1 MEAQTL
7 INAAIALSGFFGG
20 WVLTR
25 ITHALDR
32 LDEDMGN
39 MPEKYV
45 RRDDYLRDVAEIK
58 SMLQLISNKLDNK
71 ADKH

>member
-1 MEAQTL
+1 MESQSL
-7 INAAIALSGFFGG
+7 INGAIALTGFLGG

-32 LDEDMGN
+32 LSNDMVQ

-45 RRDDYLRDVAEIK
+45 RKDDYIRDIMEIK
-58 SMLQLISNKLDNK
+58 TMLINIRNKLDNK
-71 ADKH
+71 ADK

>member
-25 ITHALDR
+25 ITHSLDR
-32 LDEDMGN
+32 LDNEVSN
-39 MPEKYV
+39 MQEKYV
-45 RRDDYLRDVAEIK
+45 RRDDYIRDISEIK
-58 SMLQLISNKLDNK
+58 SMLINISNKLDNK

>member
-1 MEAQTL
+1 MESQTL
-7 INAAIALSGFFGG
+7 INGAIALVGFFGG

-32 LDEDMGN
+32 LSNDMVQ

-45 RRDDYLRDVAEIK
+45 RKDDYIRDIMEIK
-58 SMLQLISNKLDNK
+58 TMLISIRNKLDNK
-71 ADKH
+71 ADK